1 METTHFIVGA
11 ARTFGLAAL
20 IAMMFGWAIAGTE
33 KGLSRGLSV
42 GLLFSLGGIL
52 SMSDPLVF
60 APGVIF
66 DARSVVIGL
75 SFPFGGLL
83 GTLVVATCLGAYRL
97 WIGGIG
103 APAGF
108 LGICVAAVATIAF
121 NRIPKTILSY
131 GWKRSALLGLAV
143 SVSLVSLSVLPHD
156 LATKVLRAA
165 ALPLLLGNVV
175 GTVILAE
182 FLVREKQRLSLLRA
196 LTQDASVD
204 PLTHLLNRRGF
215 DHSAAVIEQRWRNAG
230 EGFSIVMFDVDH
242 FKRINDTLG
251 HQAGDEILRRIAHIV
266 RSSMRETDLIARYG
280 GEEIVALM
288 PNAALEIAVGM
299 AERVRSR
306 VERELA
312 ASNVLGFPITISA
325 GAATSSG
332 ASHTL
337 EVVIRQAD
345 RSLYQAKNSGR
356 NRVRGEPAAPNI
368 SAAA

>member
-1 METTHFIVGA
+1 METTHLIIGA

-20 IAMMFGWAIAGTE
+20 IAMMFGWAIAGTG

-42 GLLFSLGGIL
+42 GLLFSLGGVL

-97 WIGGIG
+97 WIGGVG
-103 APAGF
+103 AHAGF
-108 LGICVAAVATIAF
+108 LGLCIAAVAAIAF
-121 NRIPKTILSY
+121 GGIPKAILPY

-143 SVSLVSLSVLPHD
+143 SGSLVSLIVLPYD
-156 LATKVLRAA
+156 LAIKVLRTA
-165 ALPLLLGNVV
+165 ALPLLFSNVI
-175 GTVILAE
+175 GTTILWE

-196 LTQDASVD
+196 LKQDASVD
-204 PLTHLLNRRGF
+204 PLTLLLNRRGF
-215 DHSAAVIEQRWRNAG
+215 DHSAAVIERRWRDTG
-230 EGFSIVMFDVDH
+230 EGFSVVMFDVDH

-251 HQAGDEILRRIAHIV
+251 HPAGDEILKRIAQIV
-266 RSSMRETDLIARYG
+266 RTSMREIDLIARYG

-288 PNAALEIAVGM
+288 PKAALDVAVGM

-312 ASNVLGFPITISA
+312 ASNVLGLPITISA
-325 GAATSSG
+325 GAATSNR
-332 ASHTL
+332 ASPTV
-337 EVVIRQAD
+337 EAVMWQAD
-345 RSLYQAKNSGR
+345 RSLYLAKNSGR
-356 NRVRGEPAAPNI
+356 NRVKAEPAAPNI